1 MHGRFKGGA
10 LAGGAPH
17 AFIVGTAKKN
27 VIAYYVSAHGY
38 GHGVRSCDIIR
49 ALNHT
54 YPHLAVDVACIL
66 PPEFLSNR
74 IGSSRNSI
82 RKNSFD
88 IGMVQKDSI
97 RVDVAATL
105 ARLEKLYSQR
115 EELIEREVRYL
126 EQRNVAVVICDIPDL
141 PLEAAAIAGIP
152 RMAIGNFGWDWIYSD
167 FIRQDSRWKG
177 IVERIR
183 EAYGKTD
190 LLLRLPFSDAMG
202 AFPVIEDI
210 PLVASPGEFRRD
222 AIAGIACCDRDKKWI
237 LLSFTSLDWSEEAL
251 DRIEQIKDYEFF
263 TVYPLAWKR
272 RNIHALRRE
281 KVTFSDIV
289 ASVDAVVSK
298 PGFGILSD
306 CVVNRKPLIYA
317 DRSDFSEFAVL
328 ESAILKYLK
337 YIHIPAS
344 DLYLGN
350 LAPSID
356 GIWDRPEAIKSIRNG
371 GDVIAAHRIGSLA
384 E

>member
-1 MHGRFKGGA
+1 M
-10 LAGGAPH
+10 
-17 AFIVGTAKKN
+17 GTAKKN
-27 VIAYYVSAHGY
+27 VIAYYISAHGY

-49 ALNHT
+49 AINLT
-54 YPHLAVDVACIL
+54 CPHLAVDIVCIL

-74 IGSSRNSI
+74 IGSVRNSI

-105 ARLEKLYSQR
+105 ASLEKLYSQR

-152 RMAIGNFGWDWIYSD
+152 RMAVGNFGWDWIYSN
-167 FIRQDSRWKG
+167 FIRQDPRWKG

-210 PLVASPGEFRRD
+210 PLVASPGKSRRN
-222 AIAGIACCDRDKKWI
+222 AIAGLTCCDKSKRWI

-251 DRIEQIKDYEFF
+251 DRIEKITDYEFF
-263 TVYPLAWKR
+263 TVCPLAWKR

-281 KVTFSDIV
+281 QVTFSDIV

-298 PGFGILSD
+298 PGFGIMSD
-306 CVVNRKPLIYA
+306 CVVNRRPLIYA
-317 DRSDFSEFAVL
+317 ERSDFSEFAVL
-328 ESAILKYLK
+328 EAAIRRHLK
-337 YIHIPAS
+337 YIHIPAEELYRG
-344 DLYLGN
+344 DLL
-350 LAPSID
+350 PSID
-356 GIWDRPEAIKSIRNG
+356 GIWDRPEAIEPVRHG
-371 GDVIAAHRIGSLA
+371 GDVIAARRIGSLA